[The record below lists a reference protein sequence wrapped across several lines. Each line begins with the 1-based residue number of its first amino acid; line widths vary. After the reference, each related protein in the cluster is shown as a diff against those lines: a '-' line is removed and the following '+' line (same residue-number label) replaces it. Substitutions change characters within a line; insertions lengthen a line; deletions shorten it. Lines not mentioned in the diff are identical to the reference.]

1 MMMTR
6 MVMRRGRKRKR
17 RMKRNAELLFRGVSE

>member
-17 RMKRNAELLFRGVSE
+17 RMKRKAELLLRGVSE

>member
-1 MMMTR
+1 MMTR

-17 RMKRNAELLFRGVSE
+17 RMKSKAELLLRGVSE

>member
-6 MVMRRGRKRKR
+6 MVMRRDRKWKR
-17 RMKRNAELLFRGVSE
+17 RLKIKAGLLLRGVSE